1 MNDINYHDSSVEGV
15 RLFGSAEAERPRL
28 VKIEGRAADKVQ
40 EANLLQNELTLAMG
54 MLDRAAPTPLPDAP
68 GPNIYRM
75 PVDQVI
81 DQEGYPDAA

>member
-1 MNDINYHDSSVEGV
+1 
-15 RLFGSAEAERPRL
+15 
-28 VKIEGRAADKVQ
+28 
-40 EANLLQNELTLAMG
+40 